1 MKRLVGPGALQT
13 KGMLRNARASDVP
26 SIRTLME
33 SVPGF
38 WQPWW
43 SDKTI
48 DEAIRSS
55 ERLAFVWEGNHQIL
69 GFVCAHDLGFRA
81 YLSELV
87 VDAGI
92 RHQGIGSR
100 LVLAVEEALRDRGQR
115 ILIADVWHDAESFY
129 RSLGWEPPDAILLR
143 QRLQSHCA
151 GNGTDSA

>member
-1 MKRLVGPGALQT
+1 
-13 KGMLRNARASDVP
+13 
-26 SIRTLME
+26 ME

-55 ERLAFVWEGNHQIL
+55 ERLAFVREGNHQIL

-115 ILIADVWHDAESFY
+115 ILIADVCTMLS
-129 RSLGWEPPDAILLR
+129 RSIG
-143 QRLQSHCA
+143 RLA
-151 GNGTDSA
+151 GNHPMPFFSDNGCNRIA

>member
-1 MKRLVGPGALQT
+1 MREPP
-13 KGMLRNARASDVP
+13 MCPARTV
-26 SIRTLME
+26 ME

-69 GFVCAHDLGFRA
+69 AFVCAHDLGFRA

-92 RHQGIGSR
+92 PASGHWKPLGSCG
-100 LVLAVEEALRDRGQR
+100 RGSSPR
-115 ILIADVWHDAESFY
+115 
-129 RSLGWEPPDAILLR
+129 
-143 QRLQSHCA
+143 
-151 GNGTDSA
+151 